1 MEKLRSRARQATTDF
16 LDTCDAMRLKAKSKD
31 EDALRKIDVAIVSF
45 IHVNCRKSIIN
56 RCVFER
62 KQIIRFLGHKTSK

>member
-31 EDALRKIDVAIVSF
+31 EDALRKIDVAIVSC

-56 RCVFER
+56 
-62 KQIIRFLGHKTSK
+62 